1 MCWDVLVEFDHQ
13 KEDVLGSSD
22 GLVLEFRVYF
32 VAIRS
37 HSRKQFRI
45 AWFSR

>member
-22 GLVLEFRVYF
+22 GLVVRIPCLFC
-32 VAIRS
+32 S
-37 HSRKQFRI
+37 HKKSLTQTI
-45 AWFSR
+45 